1 MERSES
7 EETVHIFTQLG
18 EYLIDSILRGESI
31 DAIKLIVQE
40 GAPLWYQ
47 TESEGMSALHAAAY
61 MQNTELVQYLIDE
74 GAIWNSVDNLK
85 YTAADVALSFNNETI
100 YTIIRNAGIRAE
112 MLLTLL
118 SSRSEIE
125 EPSSLMIRS
134 EDETAAAST
143 NAFLKSRLNFIKD
156 KNGQEI
162 CVVKVGDEE
171 IGVMMGWEQGIMQET
186 VKNLCEDHPSS
197 DNLKVLN
204 IGFGL
209 GIIDTLFQAL
219 PTRPITHYIVEP
231 HPDVL
236 QYMKRLGWYQKP
248 GVKILERKWQDSIQ
262 DLLEV
267 GGFDVVY
274 TDTFSEDYN
283 ALRGFFEHLP
293 DLLAGP
299 ESRFSFFNGLG
310 ATNALFYDVY
320 THLAELHLAD
330 VGIDDRFFQL
340 KRSYSLP
347 SATVPAS
354 GHSERRLYETAGDI
368 VLYLSTNQPNPPVPF
383 ELQDQMT
390 PAVWLTRLTALANTA
405 QRYSKPWFE
414 RIWTVTGILASLI
427 LPAVLYNVIY
437 NHMNVRGADGNV
449 DFARLSEMIT
459 FALFIGVFLFFFTP
473 IAIWKFIG
481 RKQVDRLVSKW
492 NGADRMNYGQNA
504 SSTWKA
510 QSPGIF
516 RNSTI
521 LTISLPASMKPT
533 SFHPNAYLPS
543 YINGPIDPDASYYYP
558 YKSEPGLPRMSVIG
572 NVPLHIDEKRGFED
586 SRV

>member
-18 EYLIDSILRGESI
+18 EYLIESILRGESI
-31 DAIKLIVQE
+31 DAIKHIVQE

-85 YTAADVALSFNNETI
+85 CTAADVALSFNNETI

-125 EPSSLMIRS
+125 EPSSLIIRS

-236 QYMKRLGWYQKP
+236 QYMKKLGWYHKP

-267 GGFDVVY
+267 GGFDAVY

-283 ALRGFFEHLP
+283 TLRGFFEHLP

-330 VGIDDRFFQL
+330 VGIDVCWKDVIVVDNKNLDRWGKTREYFL
-340 KRSYSLP
+340 LP
-347 SATVPAS
+347 LY
-354 GHSERRLYETAGDI
+354 RL
-368 VLYLSTNQPNPPVPF
+368 P
-383 ELQDQMT
+383 
-390 PAVWLTRLTALANTA
+390 
-405 QRYSKPWFE
+405 
-414 RIWTVTGILASLI
+414 
-427 LPAVLYNVIY
+427 
-437 NHMNVRGADGNV
+437 
-449 DFARLSEMIT
+449 
-459 FALFIGVFLFFFTP
+459 
-473 IAIWKFIG
+473 IG
-481 RKQVDRLVSKW
+481 R
-492 NGADRMNYGQNA
+492 
-504 SSTWKA
+504 
-510 QSPGIF
+510 
-516 RNSTI
+516 
-521 LTISLPASMKPT
+521 
-533 SFHPNAYLPS
+533 
-543 YINGPIDPDASYYYP
+543 
-558 YKSEPGLPRMSVIG
+558 MSNFV
-572 NVPLHIDEKRGFED
+572 
-586 SRV
+586 

>member
-1 MERSES
+1 MDPGYS
-7 EETVHIFTQLG
+7 T
-18 EYLIDSILRGESI
+18 
-31 DAIKLIVQE
+31 
-40 GAPLWYQ
+40 
-47 TESEGMSALHAAAY
+47 AY
-61 MQNTELVQYLIDE
+61 
-74 GAIWNSVDNLK
+74 SV
-85 YTAADVALSFNNETI
+85 
-100 YTIIRNAGIRAE
+100 
-112 MLLTLL
+112 
-118 SSRSEIE
+118 
-125 EPSSLMIRS
+125 
-134 EDETAAAST
+134 
-143 NAFLKSRLNFIKD
+143 
-156 KNGQEI
+156 
-162 CVVKVGDEE
+162 
-171 IGVMMGWEQGIMQET
+171 
-186 VKNLCEDHPSS
+186 
-197 DNLKVLN
+197 
-204 IGFGL
+204 
-209 GIIDTLFQAL
+209 
-219 PTRPITHYIVEP
+219 P
-231 HPDVL
+231 H
-236 QYMKRLGWYQKP
+236 R
-248 GVKILERKWQDSIQ
+248 
-262 DLLEV
+262 
-267 GGFDVVY
+267 
-274 TDTFSEDYN
+274 
-283 ALRGFFEHLP
+283 
-293 DLLAGP
+293 
-299 ESRFSFFNGLG
+299 
-310 ATNALFYDVY
+310 
-320 THLAELHLAD
+320 
-330 VGIDDRFFQL
+330 
-340 KRSYSLP
+340 
-347 SATVPAS
+347 
-354 GHSERRLYETAGDI
+354 TAGDI

-449 DFARLSEMIT
+449 DFARLSESRMIT